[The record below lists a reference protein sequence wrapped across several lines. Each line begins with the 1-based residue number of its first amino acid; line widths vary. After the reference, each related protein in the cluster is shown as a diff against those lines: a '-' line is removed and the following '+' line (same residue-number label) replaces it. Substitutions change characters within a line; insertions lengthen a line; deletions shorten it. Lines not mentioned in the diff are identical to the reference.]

1 MHLER
6 SSIEDSERKD
16 VEGERGLA
24 EVRGGKVVLEICTDI
39 RGESLI
45 YEDQTELVSKVE
57 LVEIGRRGSLG

>member
-1 MHLER
+1 M
-6 SSIEDSERKD
+6 
-16 VEGERGLA
+16 
-24 EVRGGKVVLEICTDI
+24 RGGKVVLEIGTDI